1 MDMVTERVPH
11 AHRRIEIADAAL
23 LIISTR
29 GIAALTTSAVAEEL
43 GLTSGALFRHFA
55 SRDAILEEVVSR
67 VEAMFLA
74 NFPSND
80 LPPAARLEVFIA
92 QRAAT
97 AAGQAGV
104 LRLMASE
111 QFTLA
116 LPAGSAKRLTALI
129 VSTQAFIEATIRE
142 GAAQGVFRSDIDPA
156 ALSVLVMGSMQM
168 IAFLH
173 NLKPGAA
180 SDERAAKILAGV
192 QTLLAAPKPVRSRS

>member
-1 MDMVTERVPH
+1 MATERLPRTN
-11 AHRRIEIADAAL
+11 RRTEIADAAL

-29 GIAALTTSAVAEEL
+29 GIAALTTTALAEEL
-43 GLTSGALFRHFA
+43 GVTSGALFRHFA

-74 NFPSND
+74 NFPSAD
-80 LPPAARLEVFIA
+80 LPPRERLEVFIT

-111 QFTLA
+111 QFALA
-116 LPAGSAKRLTALI
+116 LPADSAKRLTALI
-129 VSTQAFIEATIRE
+129 VSTQAFIVTTIQE
-142 GAAQGVFRSDIDPA
+142 GADQGVFRSDIDPIS
-156 ALSVLVMGSMQM
+156 LSVLVMGSMQM

-173 NLKPGAA
+173 NLKLNIW
-180 SDERAAKILAGV
+180 SDERAAKIIAGLHTV
-192 QTLLAAPKPVRSRS
+192 LAAPKPSRSRK